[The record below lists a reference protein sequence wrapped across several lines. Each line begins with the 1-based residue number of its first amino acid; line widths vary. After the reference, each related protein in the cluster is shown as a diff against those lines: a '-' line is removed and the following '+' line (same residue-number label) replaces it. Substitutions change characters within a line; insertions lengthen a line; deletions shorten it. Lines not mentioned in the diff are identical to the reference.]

1 MRIIMIKL
9 VVCNQKGGVAKTT
22 STLALAR
29 SFADRGLKVL
39 LIDTDSQG
47 SLATS
52 LGIKFTNSIYHFL
65 VNNYRLQDCVNQVHE
80 NVDVLCST
88 RQTIEVEGIL
98 TPRPGRELIFRTM
111 LEPVENQ
118 YDAVI
123 IDVAPSITLLQ
134 SCALMYAEQALIP
147 LTMDP
152 LSLQGAYAVLQTAW
166 SLNSLFRA
174 SIKAVAILPVM
185 VDKRLAMTDLIYQ
198 SIEAI
203 STEHS
208 VPILHSIRVDSAVQ
222 KATRSRKFLHDFDPK
237 CKAVEDYKI
246 ATDELLNHLGTQLD
260 RPLDLLAQER

>member
-1 MRIIMIKL
+1 MIRL
-9 VVCNQKGGVAKTT
+9 VFCNQKGGVSKTT
-22 STLALAR
+22 SALCMAR
-29 SFADRGLKVL
+29 CFADKGLRVL

-52 LGIKFTNSIYHFL
+52 LGIKFTNSLYHFL
-65 VNNYRLQDCVNQVHE
+65 VSNYRLQDCVNKVHD
-80 NVDVLCST
+80 NIDVLCST

-98 TPRPGRELIFRTM
+98 TPRPGRELIFQTM
-111 LEPVENQ
+111 LTPVENQ
-118 YDAVI
+118 YDAVL

-134 SCALMYAEQALIP
+134 SCALMYAEQAVIP

-198 SIEAI
+198 SIDTIAKEQ
-203 STEHS
+203 SL
-208 VPILHSIRVDSAVQ
+208 PILHGIRVDSAVQ
-222 KATRSRKFLHDFDPK
+222 KASRSRKFLQDFDPK
-237 CKAVEDYKI
+237 CKAIEDYRL
-246 ATDELLNHLGTQLD
+246 ATDQLLDHLRAQLD
-260 RPLDLLAQER
+260 GKQLALAETR

>member
-1 MRIIMIKL
+1 MIKL
-9 VVCNQKGGVAKTT
+9 VICNQKGGVAKTT
-22 STLALAR
+22 TTLCMAR
-29 SFADRGLKVL
+29 CFAEKGLRVL

-80 NVDVLCST
+80 NIDVLCST

-98 TPRPGRELIFRTM
+98 TPRPGRELIFKTM
-111 LEPVENQ
+111 LEPVEHQ

-134 SCALMYAEQALIP
+134 SCALMYAQQAVIP

-166 SLNSLFRA
+166 SLNSLFKA
-174 SIKAVAILPVM
+174 SVKAVAILPVM

-198 SIEAI
+198 SIDAI
-203 STEHS
+203 SKEHS
-208 VPILHSIRVDSAVQ
+208 LPILHSIRVDSTVQ
-222 KATRSRKFLHDFDPK
+222 KASRSKKFLQDFDPK
-237 CKAVEDYKI
+237 CKAVEDYRT
-246 ATDELLNHLGTQLD
+246 ATDELLTHLKDQLD
-260 RPLDLLAQER
+260 GKQLAFAETR

>member
-1 MRIIMIKL
+1 MIKL
-9 VVCNQKGGVAKTT
+9 VVCNQKGGVSKTT
-22 STLALAR
+22 TTLCMAR
-29 SFADRGLKVL
+29 RFADRGLKVL

-65 VNNYRLQDCVNQVHE
+65 INNYRLQDCVNQVHP
-80 NVDVLCST
+80 NIDVLCST

-98 TPRPGRELIFRTM
+98 TPRPGRELIFKTM
-111 LEPVENQ
+111 LEPVESA

-134 SCALMYAEQALIP
+134 SCALMYAQQALIP

-166 SLNSLFRA
+166 SLNSLFKA

-198 SIEAI
+198 SIDTI
-203 STEHS
+203 SKEQS
-208 VPILHSIRVDSAVQ
+208 LPILHSIRVDSTVQ
-222 KATRSRKFLHDFDPK
+222 KASRSKQFLQDFDPK
-237 CKAVEDYKI
+237 CKAVEDYRI
-246 ATDELLNHLGTQLD
+246 ATDELLEYLTGQLDGTQLT
-260 RPLDLLAQER
+260 LAETR

>member
-1 MRIIMIKL
+1 MIRL
-9 VVCNQKGGVAKTT
+9 VFCNQKGGVSKTT
-22 STLALAR
+22 SALCMAR
-29 SFADRGLKVL
+29 CFADKGLRVL

-52 LGIKFTNSIYHFL
+52 LGIKFTNSLYHFL
-65 VNNYRLQDCVNQVHE
+65 VSNYRLQDCVNKVHD
-80 NVDVLCST
+80 NIDVLCST

-98 TPRPGRELIFRTM
+98 TPRPGRELIFQTM
-111 LEPVENQ
+111 LTPVESQ
-118 YDAVI
+118 YDAVL

-134 SCALMYAEQALIP
+134 SCALMYAEQAVIP

-198 SIEAI
+198 SIDTIAKEQ
-203 STEHS
+203 SL
-208 VPILHSIRVDSAVQ
+208 PILHGIRVDSAVQ
-222 KATRSRKFLHDFDPK
+222 KASRSRKFLQDFDPK
-237 CKAVEDYKI
+237 CKAIEDYRL
-246 ATDELLNHLGTQLD
+246 ATDQLLDHLRAQVDGKQLA
-260 RPLDLLAQER
+260 LAEKR

>member
-1 MRIIMIKL
+1 MTRL
-9 VVCNQKGGVAKTT
+9 VFCNQKGGVSKTT
-22 STLALAR
+22 SALCMAR
-29 SFADRGLKVL
+29 CFADKGLRVL

-52 LGIKFTNSIYHFL
+52 LGIKFTNSLYHFL
-65 VNNYRLQDCVNQVHE
+65 VSNYRLQDCVNKVHD
-80 NVDVLCST
+80 NIDVLCST

-98 TPRPGRELIFRTM
+98 TPRPGRELIFQTM
-111 LEPVENQ
+111 LTPVENQ
-118 YDAVI
+118 YDAVL

-134 SCALMYAEQALIP
+134 SCAPMYAQQAVIP

-198 SIEAI
+198 SIDTIAKEQ
-203 STEHS
+203 SL
-208 VPILHSIRVDSAVQ
+208 PILHGIRVDSVVQ
-222 KATRSRKFLHDFDPK
+222 KASRSRKFLQDFDPK
-237 CKAVEDYKI
+237 CKAIEDYRI
-246 ATDELLNHLGTQLD
+246 ATDQLLDHLRAQFDGKQLA
-260 RPLDLLAQER
+260 LAETR

>member
-1 MRIIMIKL
+1 MIRL
-9 VVCNQKGGVAKTT
+9 VVCNQKGGVSKTT
-22 STLALAR
+22 TTLCMAR
-29 SFADRGLKVL
+29 CFADMGLKVL

-80 NVDVLCST
+80 KIDVLCST

-98 TPRPGRELIFRTM
+98 TPRPGRELIFKTM
-111 LEPVENQ
+111 LEPVESQ

-134 SCALMYAEQALIP
+134 SCALMYAQQALIP

-166 SLNSLFRA
+166 SL
-174 SIKAVAILPVM
+174 M

-198 SIEAI
+198 SIDTI
-203 STEHS
+203 SKEHS
-208 VPILHSIRVDSAVQ
+208 LPILHSIRVDSTVQ
-222 KATRSRKFLHDFDPK
+222 KATRSKQFLQDFDPK
-237 CKAVEDYKI
+237 CKAVEDYRT
-246 ATDELLNHLGTQLD
+246 ATEQLLDHLKGQLD
-260 RPLDLLAQER
+260 AKQLALAETR

>member
-1 MRIIMIKL
+1 MIRL
-9 VVCNQKGGVAKTT
+9 VVCNQKGGVSKTT
-22 STLALAR
+22 SALCMAR
-29 SFADRGLKVL
+29 CFADKGLRVL

-52 LGIKFTNSIYHFL
+52 LGIKFTNSLYHFL
-65 VNNYRLQDCVNQVHE
+65 VNNYRLQDCVNKVHD
-80 NVDVLCST
+80 NIDVLCST

-98 TPRPGRELIFRTM
+98 TPRPGRELIFKTM
-111 LEPVENQ
+111 LTPVEDQ
-118 YDAVI
+118 YDAVL

-134 SCALMYAEQALIP
+134 SCALMYAEQAVIP

-198 SIEAI
+198 SIDTIAKEQ
-203 STEHS
+203 SL
-208 VPILHSIRVDSAVQ
+208 PILHGIRVDSAVQ
-222 KATRSRKFLHDFDPK
+222 KASRSRKFLQDFDPK
-237 CKAVEDYKI
+237 CKAIEDYRI
-246 ATDELLNHLGTQLD
+246 ATDQLLDHLRAQLD
-260 RPLDLLAQER
+260 GKQLALAETR

>member
-1 MRIIMIKL
+1 MIRL
-9 VVCNQKGGVAKTT
+9 VICNQKGGVAKTT
-22 STLALAR
+22 STLCIAR
-29 SFADRGLKVL
+29 CFAERGLKVL
-39 LIDTDSQG
+39 LVDTDSQG

-65 VNNYRLQDCVNQVHE
+65 VNSYRLQDCVNQVHP
-80 NVDVLCST
+80 NIDVLCST

-98 TPRPGRELIFRTM
+98 TPRPGRELILKTM
-111 LEPVENQ
+111 LEPVEKQ

-134 SCALMYAEQALIP
+134 SCALMYAQQALIP

-166 SLNSLFRA
+166 SLNSLFKA

-203 STEHS
+203 SKEQS
-208 VPILHSIRVDSAVQ
+208 VPILHSIRVDSTVQ
-222 KATRSRKFLHDFDPK
+222 KATRSKTFLQDFDSK
-237 CKAVEDYKI
+237 CKAVEDYRT
-246 ATDELLNHLGTQLD
+246 ATDELLAHLKGSLDGRQLA
-260 RPLDLLAQER
+260 LAETI